1 MKPKKR
7 EEVINKMVSLKESIQ
22 KELKNRQEIANIGY
36 YRDFKFKGTQ
46 FGINEAYIVKIKD
59 DSVPKKELK
68 PREKDD
74 KDEIYIYQIYDKHN
88 NLVATV
94 DRNGNIQFEL
104 EYFENMDKQYL
115 ESLELDEE
123 EFELPDELQ
132 KDDLIL
138 TKAELE
144 EKDKDRK
151 LEEVSKVIQSDKID
165 SYSEMRT
172 DQTSMFNKVT
182 NKQELN
188 PNTRVTQ
195 TETLADM
202 IPELKEKGITK
213 VGVVYSDYSKG
224 QNGRFS
230 FVGIDKD
237 GKIQKLESL
246 ENIQGTTTGQTI
258 SSINSSDGSIVE
270 KEQVAGMV
278 RINGRNNKNGREEF
292 ISVRQGQYGIL
303 EVDYV
308 RSEPSEDKDNRY
320 ISAPIETHN
329 IKPTT
334 REVREFMDKSKNID
348 MKDELKKSQSELE
361 RDNEMQMKNMD
372 DTASNDKLGID
383 DIIVLEDGTKTTLRK
398 EAAKDKVSPEEFA
411 RKYNEHTGKTSD
423 EKIDD
428 IHDEIEEEF
437 GIPGRGR

>member
-7 EEVINKMVSLKESIQ
+7 EEVINKMINLKESIQ
-22 KELKNRQEIANIGY
+22 EELTNKQEIANIGY
-36 YRDFKFKGTQ
+36 YKDFKFKGTQ
-46 FGINEAYIVKIKD
+46 FGINEAYIVKVKD
-59 DSVPKKELK
+59 DSVPEKEMK
-68 PREKDD
+68 PRENDD
-74 KDEIYIYQIYDKHN
+74 KDEIYIYQIYDKQN

-94 DRNGNIQFEL
+94 DGESNVKFEL
-104 EYFENMDKQYL
+104 EYFEGMDKQYL
-115 ESLELDEE
+115 ESFELDEE
-123 EFELPDELQ
+123 KFELPDELE
-132 KDDLIL
+132 KDDLVL
-138 TKAELE
+138 TRAELE
-144 EKDKDRK
+144 EKEKDKK
-151 LEEVSKVIQSDKID
+151 LEEVSKVIESDEID
-165 SYSEMRT
+165 SYSEMKT
-172 DQTSMFNKVT
+172 DQTPMFNKVI
-182 NKQELN
+182 NKQELDS
-188 PNTRVTQ
+188 NTRVTQ

-230 FVGIDKD
+230 FIGIDKD
-237 GKIQKLESL
+237 GKIQKIDSL

-278 RINGRNNKNGREEF
+278 RINGRKKLNGKEEF

-348 MKDELKKSQSELE
+348 MKDELKRSKAELK
-361 RDNEMQMKNMD
+361 RDNEMQMRNMD
-372 DTASNDKLGID
+372 DTASNDKLGVD
-383 DIIVLEDGTKTTLRK
+383 DIIVLEDGTETTLRK

-411 RKYNEHTGKTSD
+411 RKYNEHTGKTPD
-423 EKIDD
+423 EKIED

-437 GIPGRGR
+437 GTPSRKR

>member
-1 MKPKKR
+1 MKLKKR
-7 EEVINKMVSLKESIQ
+7 EEVINKMIDLKVSIQ
-22 KELKNRQEIANIGY
+22 EELTNNQEIANIGY
-36 YRDFKFKGTQ
+36 YKDFKFKGTQ
-46 FGINEAYIVKIKD
+46 FGINEAYIVKVKD
-59 DSVPKKELK
+59 DSVPEKELK

-74 KDEIYIYQIYDKHN
+74 KDEIYIYQIYDKNN

-94 DRNGNIQFEL
+94 DKNGNVKFEL
-104 EYFENMDKQYL
+104 EYFEGMDKQYL

-123 EFELPDELQ
+123 KFELPDELQ
-132 KDDLIL
+132 KDDLVL
-138 TKAELE
+138 TSDELE
-144 EKDKDRK
+144 EKEKDKK
-151 LEEVSKVIQSDKID
+151 LEEVSKVIKSDEID
-165 SYSEMRT
+165 SYSEMET
-172 DQTSMFNKVT
+172 NQTSMFNKVT
-182 NKQELN
+182 NKQELD

-202 IPELKEKGITK
+202 IPELKVKGITK
-213 VGVVYSDYSKG
+213 VGVVYSDHSKG

-258 SSINSSDGSIVE
+258 SSINSADGSLVE

-278 RINGRNNKNGREEF
+278 RINGRNNRNGREEF
-292 ISVRQGQYGIL
+292 ISVRQGQYGTL

-308 RSEPSEDKDNRY
+308 RSEPSEDKENRY

-348 MKDELKKSQSELE
+348 MKDELKKSESELE
-361 RDNEMQMKNMD
+361 RDNEMQMRNMD
-372 DTASNDKLGID
+372 DTASNDELGID
-383 DIIVLEDGTKTTLRK
+383 DIIVLEDGTETTLRQ
-398 EAAKDKVSPEEFA
+398 EAAKDKVSPEKFA
-411 RKYNEHTGKTSD
+411 RKYNEHTGKTPD
-423 EKIDD
+423 GKIDD

-437 GIPGRGR
+437 GTPSRGR